1 MATRVTD
8 QEAALKYRTLVE
20 KLALLNG
27 VSVRELDRRV
37 RDCVLPANPMR
48 LLGAAIKTERLV
60 KHMTRRQL
68 ASRAGIS
75 LQLLTDLER
84 GFLSDLRLAAF
95 FNIAMA
101 LGVTAEYLARDW
113 SEYERRL
120 PRFLLPGRESNG

>member
-1 MATRVTD
+1 
-8 QEAALKYRTLVE
+8 
-20 KLALLNG
+20 
-27 VSVRELDRRV
+27 
-37 RDCVLPANPMR
+37 MR

-75 LQLLTDLER
+75 LRLLTDLER

-120 PRFLLPGRESNG
+120 PRFPLPGRESNG